1 MKKIG
6 VIHGPNL
13 DRLGLREPEIYGHAT
28 LDSINETLAARAKA
42 PAIDLDFF
50 QSNYEGALIEHIHK
64 LSDQQSDA
72 LIINPAALT
81 HSSIA
86 LRDALLASQLPFID
100 VHISNIFARETYRHH
115 SYLSDIATG
124 VICGLGS
131 QGYLLALD
139 AFIQH
144 FSQ

>member
-13 DRLGLREPEIYGHAT
+13 DRLGDREPGIYGNAT
-28 LDSINETLAARAKA
+28 LDSINQELAAKAKA
-42 PAIDLDFF
+42 SLIALDFF

-64 LSDQQSDA
+64 LSDQNFNA
-72 LIINPAALT
+72 FIINPAALT

-86 LRDALLASQLPFID
+86 LRDALLVSQLPFIE
-100 VHISNIFARETYRHH
+100 VHISNVFSRETFRHH

-124 VICGLGS
+124 VICGLGP
-131 QGYLLALD
+131 QG
-139 AFIQH
+139 
-144 FSQ
+144 